1 MKQKKQYN
9 NKLLLLVLLIFILVL
24 VAYIIDKFFF
34 KLIEGIDDTVSEGV
48 NNNKNKEYIS
58 IDNTNHQQKKDNNKY
73 ERIEIEPFKN
83 DCPDKHSSGVRNN
96 DSLDTNCKILKATRD
111 ISNNPYTI
119 K

>member
-9 NKLLLLVLLIFILVL
+9 KLPLLLLLIFILVL
-24 VAYIIDKFFF
+24 LAYIIDKFFF
-34 KLIEGIDDTVSEGV
+34 KLIEGIDDTVSGGV
-48 NNNKNKEYIS
+48 NNNIKQEDLS
-58 IDNTNHQQKKDNNKY
+58 IYNTNNKKNRDNATYN
-73 ERIEIEPFKN
+73 RLEIEPFQN
-83 DCPDKHSSGVRNN
+83 DCPDRHSSGVTNN

>member
-1 MKQKKQYN
+1 MKEKKQY

-34 KLIEGIDDTVSEGV
+34 KLVEGIDDTVSEGV
-48 NNNKNKEYIS
+48 NNNKNKEDAS
-58 IDNTNHQQKKDNNKY
+58 IYDTNNKQKKDNITYN
-73 ERIEIEPFKN
+73 RIKIETFQN
-83 DCPDKHSSGVRNN
+83 DCPDRHSSGITNN
-96 DSLDTNCKILKATRD
+96 DSLDTNCEILKTTRD

>member
-48 NNNKNKEYIS
+48 NNNINKEDAS
-58 IDNTNHQQKKDNNKY
+58 IYDTNNKQKRDNIEY
-73 ERIEIEPFKN
+73 KRIEIEPFQN